1 MKVVKHLGKHETGIE
16 TWDRNT
22 KLGQEGIKYK
32 MKLFLIT
39 GESSVTVRQAWER
52 SVYWRYS
59 SSQVKE
65 LEKYN
70 SY

>member
-1 MKVVKHLGKHETGIE
+1 VKVVKYLGKHETGIE

-22 KLGQEGIKYK
+22 NLGQEGIKYK

-52 SVYWRYS
+52 SVY
-59 SSQVKE
+59 
-65 LEKYN
+65 
-70 SY
+70 